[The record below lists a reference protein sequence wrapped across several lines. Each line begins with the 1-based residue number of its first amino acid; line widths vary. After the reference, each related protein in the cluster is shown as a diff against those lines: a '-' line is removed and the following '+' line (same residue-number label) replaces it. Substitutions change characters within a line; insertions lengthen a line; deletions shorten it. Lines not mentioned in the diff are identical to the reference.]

1 MINVGEIKS
10 SSTASVILVV
20 QETIKRHSFSTGLS
34 MHDETYVVVSNTREQ
49 QICLIQQEHGVRSSL
64 LPPRL
69 RVYLR
74 TLIAAHSPFIL
85 LPLSPVLVHLA
96 AVPILW
102 QRK

>member
-85 LPLSPVLVHLA
+85 LPLSLVLVHLA